1 MNNLKRKTN
10 RRFIIFTTTFLI
22 VFLSFFY
29 ILKKHVLVQNK
40 DAYLI
45 NKSGKQRMLSQ
56 RLAKLIFLAHHD
68 KNVLPRT
75 TISDSV
81 NQLSKELEESHLFLF
96 NEYKKTENSTKLD
109 SLFKIADNNLE
120 LLIKDSENLVK
131 AKVYEL
137 DNMTSFRA
145 AELGYLFAMDA
156 IVNEYQK
163 RAESNLYKIE
173 SNFYIISA
181 LCAVIMIAGF
191 FSLWFPNI
199 QLLLAKNKDLEISN
213 TRLKNTQAIVDKNLE
228 ELDQLRLDL
237 EQKEYYNQ
245 IFISQAAPSLA
256 MLDKD
261 MKYIAVSEKWKKTYN
276 KEGEKFIGK
285 SHYDIFPEIGEDWK
299 IQHQKCLNGY
309 IDTCNEAPFVRA
321 DGTTQWIFWD
331 VRPWYLFDGTVGG
344 LLMYTGDVTDHKKQR
359 EEKQKVEQILEST
372 NEVAK
377 IGTWELDVKTDKL
390 TFSTMS
396 KKILKIKDSQQLYG
410 KTSLNLYKNGVSRKK
425 ILKAIQVLKNT
436 GKPFD
441 LELEVITV
449 NGEHIWVRDIGKA
462 EFVDGKCIRIFGV
475 VQDITYLKE
484 AENKLLK
491 KNELLNFAEEIN
503 KIGNWQ
509 WCVKTNEVIWSLGL
523 YDIMGVTKKGET
535 MTIEDFCSV
544 VHPDDAERHLRHVQA
559 TVQNKKFEEPIIHR
573 IISENGNIRTIQVL
587 GKVLLDENGE
597 ISEIIGTCQDITQ
610 QRMSEIKFRGL
621 LESAPDAMVIL
632 NANKKIHLINKQAE
646 KMFGYTSE
654 ELLNKKIETL
664 IPERIVENFKTYK
677 DNYFEDPKSIGMGE
691 NKELIGVNKNGEEFT
706 VQVSLSPVET
716 EDGLLLSAAIRDVTK
731 QKEDKQKIISANKNL
746 EHLADKLIAQNIQLA
761 DFAQITSHN
770 LRAPVSNLNSLLD
783 MYDLSTGQLEKEE
796 VIHNFKKVTS
806 HLTLTLN
813 TLIQALKVKNDK
825 VSQSNVFFDETLY
838 KTKELLAAQ
847 IIKTKAN
854 ITFDFSEINK
864 ISYNKIYFESIF
876 LNLVENA
883 LKYRS
888 QTRTPEIHVWTTK
901 VDGKAVLHIQDNGLG
916 IDLNRHRDKLFGLHK
931 VFHRHP
937 EAKGVGLFMTKLHV
951 EALGGNITA
960 ESVVN
965 EGSTFIINFNK

>member
-1 MNNLKRKTN
+1 MQNN
-10 RRFIIFTTTFLI
+10 
-22 VFLSFFY
+22 
-29 ILKKHVLVQNK
+29 

-56 RLAKLIFLAHHD
+56 RLSKLTFIAHND
-68 KNVLPRT
+68 KDLLPRHVV
-75 TISDSV
+75 IDSIY
-81 NQLSKELEESHLFLF
+81 QLSEELKASHLFLF
-96 NEYKKTENSTKLD
+96 NEYRKTEHSAKLD
-109 SLFKIADNNLE
+109 SLFSIVDSNLK
-120 LLIKDSENLVK
+120 LLTKESKDLISATVYSRSNM
-131 AKVYEL
+131 AK
-137 DNMTSFRA
+137 FRA
-145 AELGYLFAMDA
+145 TELTYLFAMDA

-163 RAESNLYKIE
+163 RAESNLEQIEYNFYKI
-173 SNFYIISA
+173 SG
-181 LCAVIMIAGF
+181 LCVIIMIAGF
-191 FSLWFPNI
+191 FFLWFPNI

-213 TRLKNTQAIVDKNLE
+213 TRLKNTQALVDKNLE
-228 ELDQLRLDL
+228 ELDQLRLHL

-285 SHYDIFPEIGEDWK
+285 SHYDIFPEIEEDWK
-299 IQHQKCLNGY
+299 TQHQKCLNGY

-344 LLMYTGDVTDHKKQR
+344 LLMYTGDITKQK
-359 EEKQKVEQILEST
+359 EERLAKEKVEQILKST

-377 IGTWELDVKTDKL
+377 IGTWELDIKSDKL
-390 TFSTMS
+390 TFSPMA
-396 KKILKIKDSQQLYG
+396 KKFLKIKSDKQLYG
-410 KTSLNLYKNGVSRKK
+410 NKSLFLYKDGASRKK
-425 ILKAIQVLKNT
+425 IIKAIQTIKNT

-441 LELEVITV
+441 LELEVISPD
-449 NGEHIWVRDIGKA
+449 GDHIWVRDIGKA
-462 EFVDGKCIRIFGV
+462 EFVDGECVRVFGV
-475 VQDITYLKE
+475 VQDITYLKQ
-484 AENKLLK
+484 AESKLLK
-491 KNELLNFAEEIN
+491 QNELLNFAEKIN

-509 WCVKTNEVIWSLGL
+509 WCTNTNEMIWSESLFE
-523 YDIMGVTKKGET
+523 IMRVTKKEEK
-535 MTIEDFCSV
+535 MTIEYVSSF
-544 VHPDDAERHLRHVQA
+544 VHPEDAARHEAHVKA
-559 TVQNKKFEEPIIHR
+559 TLKNKKFGEPLIVRFITGDGK
-573 IISENGNIRTIQVL
+573 IKTIQIL

-597 ISEIIGTCQDITQ
+597 ILEIIGTYQDISQ
-610 QRMSEIKFRGL
+610 QRMAETKFRGL
-621 LESAPDAMVIL
+621 LESAPDAMIIL

-646 KMFGYTSE
+646 KMFGYTSA
-654 ELLNKKIETL
+654 ELLDKKIETL

-677 DNYFEDPKSIGMGE
+677 NNYFEDPKSIGMGE
-691 NKELIGVNKNGEEFT
+691 NKELIGVNKKGEEFT

-716 EDGLLLSAAIRDVTK
+716 EDGLLVSAAIRDVTK

-746 EHLADKLIAQNIQLA
+746 EHLADKLIAQNMQLA

-783 MYDLSTGQLEKEE
+783 MYDLSVDQLEKEE
-796 VIHNFKKVTS
+796 VMHNFKKVTS

-813 TLIQALKVKNDK
+813 TLVQALKVKNDR

-916 IDLNRHRDKLFGLHK
+916 IDLNRHRHKLFGLHK

-951 EALGGNITA
+951 EALGGKITA

>member
-10 RRFIIFTTTFLI
+10 QRFIILTTIFFI

-29 ILKKHVLVQNK
+29 ILKKHVLVQHN

-56 RLAKLIFLAHHD
+56 RLSKLTFIAHND
-68 KNVLPRT
+68 KNLLPRHV
-75 TISDSV
+75 ISDSIY
-81 NQLSKELEESHLFLF
+81 QLSEELKTSHFFLF
-96 NEYKKTENSTKLD
+96 NEYIKTDHSAKLD
-109 SLFKIADNNLE
+109 SLFSIVDSNLK
-120 LLIKDSENLVK
+120 LLIKESKDLINATVYNRSNM
-131 AKVYEL
+131 AK
-137 DNMTSFRA
+137 FRA
-145 AELGYLFAMDA
+145 TELAYLFAMDA

-163 RAESNLYKIE
+163 RAESNLKQIEYNFYKI
-173 SNFYIISA
+173 SG
-181 LCAVIMIAGF
+181 LCVIIMITGF
-191 FSLWFPNI
+191 FFLWFPNI
-199 QLLLAKNKDLEISN
+199 RLLLAKNKDLEISN
-213 TRLKNTQAIVDKNLE
+213 TRLKKTQSLVDKNLE
-228 ELDQLRLDL
+228 ELDQLRFDL

-276 KEGEKFIGK
+276 KENVEIIGK
-285 SHYDIFPEIGEDWK
+285 SHYDIFPEIGDDWK
-299 IQHQKCLNGY
+299 ANHQKCLNGY
-309 IDTCNEAPFVRA
+309 IDVCEEAPFVRA
-321 DGTTQWIFWD
+321 DGTVQWIFWD
-331 VRPWYLFDGTVGG
+331 VRPWYLSDGKVGG
-344 LLMYTGDVTDHKKQR
+344 LLMYTGDITKQK
-359 EEKQKVEQILEST
+359 EERLAKEKVEQILKST
-372 NEVAK
+372 SEVAK
-377 IGTWELDVKTDKL
+377 IGTWELDVKSDKL
-390 TFSTMS
+390 TFSPMA
-396 KKILKIKDSQQLYG
+396 KKFLKIKSDKQLYG
-410 KTSLNLYKNGVSRKK
+410 NRSLFLYKDGASRKK
-425 ILKAIQVLKNT
+425 IIKAIQTIKNT

-441 LELEVITV
+441 LELEVITSDR
-449 NGEHIWVRDIGKA
+449 EHIWVRDIGKA
-462 EFVDGKCIRIFGV
+462 EFVDGECVRVFGV
-475 VQDITYLKE
+475 VQDITYLKQ
-484 AENKLLK
+484 AESKLLK
-491 KNELLNFAEEIN
+491 QNELLNFAEKIN
-503 KIGNWQ
+503 NIGHWILDTKSDKITWSSSMYDVSGIDKD
-509 WCVKTNEVIWSLGL
+509 VKIDKNTLLE
-523 YDIMGVTKKGET
+523 
-535 MTIEDFCSV
+535 MT
-544 VHPDDAERHLRHVQA
+544 HPDDVDLLINHMKQ
-559 TVQNKKFEEPIIHR
+559 TMTNKCFDGELVHR
-573 IISENGNIRTIQVL
+573 IVVSDGSVKTVSVL
-587 GKVLLDENGE
+587 GKVIKDSNDE
-597 ISEIIGTCQDITQ
+597 ICEIIGTCQDITK
-610 QRMSEIKFRGL
+610 QRMAEIKFKGL
-621 LESAPDAMVIL
+621 LESAPDAMIIL
-632 NANKKIHLINKQAE
+632 NANKRIHLINKQAE
-646 KMFGYTSE
+646 KMFGYTYA
-654 ELLNKKIETL
+654 ELLDKKIEIL
-664 IPERIVENFKTYK
+664 IPKRIVGNFKTYK

-691 NKELIGVNKNGEEFT
+691 NKELIGVNKKGEEFT

-716 EDGLLLSAAIRDVTK
+716 EDGLLVSAAIRDVTK

-746 EHLADKLIAQNIQLA
+746 EHLADKLIAQNMQLA

-783 MYDLSTGQLEKEE
+783 MYDLSVDQLEKEE
-796 VIHNFKKVTS
+796 VIYNFKKVTS

-813 TLIQALKVKNDK
+813 TLVQALKVKNDR

-916 IDLNRHRDKLFGLHK
+916 IDLNRHRHKLFGLHK

-951 EALGGNITA
+951 EALGGKITA